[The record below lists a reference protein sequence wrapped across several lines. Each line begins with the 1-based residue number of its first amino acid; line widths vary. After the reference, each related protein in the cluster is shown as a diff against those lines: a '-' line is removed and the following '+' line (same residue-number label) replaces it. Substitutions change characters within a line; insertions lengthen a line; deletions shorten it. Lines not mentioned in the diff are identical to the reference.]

1 MSRIKKRGK
10 KKVAVLN
17 AHVLK
22 KEKKKKKKQ
31 AISQDTRVR
40 RKMETLAM
48 RVQPLV
54 KSKR

>member
-22 KEKKKKKKQ
+22 KEKKKKKQ

-48 RVQPLV
+48 RVQPL